1 MSQWTCTSPPAE
13 ASRDDE
19 EGLALHIRMM
29 LGYVGLLY
37 GMGSRRARVRRSGLG
52 DMAEI
57 GVMQQS
63 GGYGVTDLLV
73 REKGTK
79 NMRKSLVT
87 YPGSPGGLHL
97 P

>member
-1 MSQWTCTSPPAE
+1 MGTSPPAE
-13 ASRDDE
+13 VSRDDE
-19 EGLALHIRMM
+19 EGLALHIRGDFGVRGAS
-29 LGYVGLLY
+29 LWNGWQEGESEEV
-37 GMGSRRARVRRSGLG
+37 RAGRDGRDRG
-52 DMAEI
+52 DAAEW
-57 GVMQQS
+57 
-63 GGYGVTDLLV
+63 GYGVTDLLV